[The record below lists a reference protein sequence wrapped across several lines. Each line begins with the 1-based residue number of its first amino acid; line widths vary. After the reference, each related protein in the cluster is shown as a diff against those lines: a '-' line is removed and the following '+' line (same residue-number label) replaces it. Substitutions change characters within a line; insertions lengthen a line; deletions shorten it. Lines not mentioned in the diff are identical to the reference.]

1 MSFLRMAQFSQVKTS
16 SLVQSNVSFLF
27 KRFRLIQ
34 ILRQSYISKEKGHP
48 VEYMLNLMLIIVLQG
63 SRSLYSGMA
72 SLQASR
78 LKSPLNSMLNNEF
91 YNWRNLLYRISS
103 RFAKL
108 CSTPEGKISAL
119 IIDDTAKEKTG
130 RRVENSSWFV
140 DHCRKA
146 YYMGYQ
152 TIMAA
157 WHNGVVTIPLDFEL
171 KIGKSRIKHANK
183 SHYHKGTHTEQRQ
196 RMAKQKKTKIAESF
210 IRRAIQR
217 GFRFRYLL
225 WDSWYNNSSSLSF
238 VFGTLRNK
246 GIDLVAMVKR
256 DGQRYLWGDKFV
268 TVKELYRKAGK
279 WQHNQ
284 STGIMYKSVLV
295 GVLDK
300 HSATQPELQTVLG
313 YVRMCFFRYPQHK
326 RYKALICTE
335 VSLGEM
341 DILSIYL
348 RRWSIEVV
356 FKDLKQYF
364 GYDQSKSSKYAPQIA
379 DLTIRCMFYVMFCS
393 LKYDY
398 PSKSTQQ
405 LLIEFYSEME
415 DNWLDIFCSLVF
427 INNAKRLLEYAL
439 SLGYSGLAQ
448 LLNDYD
454 LVLKRFMNWQ
464 WYDNEIEEVDKSII
478 ALKGYR
484 YAS

>member
-1 MSFLRMAQFSQVKTS
+1 MNYLRIAQISQVKTS
-16 SLVQSNVSFLF
+16 TLVESNAHFLF
-27 KRFRLIQ
+27 RRFNLLS
-34 ILRQSYISKEKGHP
+34 ILRQCGISKDKGHP
-48 VEYMLNLMLIIVLQG
+48 IQYMMYLMLIIMLQG
-63 SRSLYSGMA
+63 SRSLYSGIA
-72 SLQASR
+72 SLQATK
-78 LKSPLNSMLNNEF
+78 LKSPINSMLNNEF
-91 YNWRNLLYRISS
+91 YNWRNLLYRIAC
-103 RFAKL
+103 RFARL
-108 CSTPEGKISAL
+108 CPTPEGKISAL

-171 KIGKSRIKHANK
+171 KIGKARIKHAPK

-196 RMAKQKKTKIAESF
+196 RMARQKKTKIAESF
-210 IRRAIQR
+210 IRRTLQR

-225 WDSWYNNSSSLSF
+225 WDSWYNNSGSLRF
-238 VFGTLRNK
+238 VFGTLRSK

-256 DGQRYLWGDKFV
+256 DGQKYLWGESLL
-268 TVKELYRKAGK
+268 TVKELYRKSGK
-279 WQHNQ
+279 WQRNKV
-284 STGIMYKSVLV
+284 TGILYKSVIV
-295 GVLDK
+295 AVLDK
-300 HSATQPELQTVLG
+300 QSSNQPESQTVLG

-335 VSLGEM
+335 VNIGEM

-379 DLTIRCMFYVMFCS
+379 DLTIRCVFYTMFCS

-398 PSKSTQQ
+398 PSKSTEQ

-415 DNWLDIFCSLVF
+415 DNWLDILCSMVF
-427 INNAKRLLEYAL
+427 INNAKRLLQYAL
-439 SLGYSGLAQ
+439 SLGYKDVAN
-448 LLNDYD
+448 LLEDYES
-454 LVLKRFMNWQ
+454 VLIQFMNRR
-464 WYDNEIEEVDKSII
+464 WYENDIEEMDKSIS

-484 YAS
+484 KAG

>member
-1 MSFLRMAQFSQVKTS
+1 MKFLRIAQISQVKTS
-16 SLVQSNVSFLF
+16 NLVQSNAHFLF
-27 KRFRLIQ
+27 KRFNLKG
-34 ILRQSYISKEKGHP
+34 ILRATGIGKERGHSI
-48 VEYMLNLMLIIVLQG
+48 EYMLYMMLIIMLQG
-63 SRSLYSGMA
+63 SRSLFSGMA
-72 SLQASR
+72 SLQASK
-78 LKSPLNSMLNNEF
+78 LKTPLNSMLNHDH
-91 YNWRNLLYRISS
+91 YNWRNLLYRISG

-108 CSTPEGKISAL
+108 CPTPEGKISAL

-152 TIMAA
+152 TIVAA

-171 KIGKSRIKHANK
+171 KIGKSGIKHANK
-183 SHYHKGTHTEQRQ
+183 SHYHKGTHPEQRQ
-196 RMAKQKKTKIAESF
+196 RMAKQKKTKIAETF
-210 IRRAIQR
+210 IRRALQR

-225 WDSWYNNSSSLSF
+225 WDSWYNNSVSLRF
-238 VFGTLRNK
+238 VFGTLRSK

-256 DGQRYLWGDKFV
+256 DGQKYLWGKQYL
-268 TVKELYRKAGK
+268 TIKELYRKSGK

-284 STGIMYKSVLV
+284 STGIMYKSVVV

-300 HSATQPELQTVLG
+300 HSATQPELQTILG

-326 RYKALICTE
+326 KYKALICTE
-335 VSLGEM
+335 VDLREM
-341 DILSIYL
+341 EILSIYL

-379 DLTIRCMFYVMFCS
+379 DLTIRCIFYNMFCS
-393 LKYDY
+393 LKYNY
-398 PSKSTQQ
+398 PSKSTEQ
-405 LLIEFYSEME
+405 LLIEFYYEME
-415 DNWLDIFCSLVF
+415 DNWLDIFCSVVF
-427 INNAKRLLEYAL
+427 SNKVKHLLQYAIN
-439 SLGYSGLAQ
+439 LGYKDIAQ
-448 LLNDYD
+448 LINDYES
-454 LVLKRFMNWQ
+454 VLRQFMNRH
-464 WYDNEIEEVDKSII
+464 WYENEIEDMDKSFTAI
-478 ALKGYR
+478 KGYR

>member
-1 MSFLRMAQFSQVKTS
+1 MRFLRIGQISQVKTS
-16 SLVQSNVSFLF
+16 SLIESNALSLF
-27 KRFRLIQ
+27 RRFSLSSV
-34 ILRQSYISKEKGHP
+34 LRQCGIGKDKGHP
-48 VEYMLNLMLIIVLQG
+48 IEYMLYLMLIVMLQG
-63 SRSLYSGMA
+63 SRSLFSGMVN
-72 SLQASR
+72 LQASK

-103 RFAKL
+103 RFARL
-108 CSTPEGKISAL
+108 CPIPEGKISAL

-152 TIMAA
+152 TIVAA

-171 KIGKSRIKHANK
+171 KIGKARVKHANK

-210 IRRAIQR
+210 IRRAMQR

-238 VFGTLRNK
+238 IFGTLKAK

-256 DGQRYLWGDKFV
+256 DGQRYLWGDKFM
-268 TVKELYRKAGK
+268 TIKELYRVSGK
-279 WQHNQ
+279 WQHNK
-284 STGIMYKSVLV
+284 STGIIYKSIVV
-295 GVLDK
+295 AVLDK
-300 HSATQPELQTVLG
+300 HSANQPELQTVLG

-335 VSLGEM
+335 ENLGEM
-341 DILSIYL
+341 EILSIYL

-379 DLTIRCMFYVMFCS
+379 DLTIRCIFYNMFCS
-393 LKYDY
+393 LKYNY
-398 PSKSTQQ
+398 PSKSTEQ

-415 DNWLDIFCSLVF
+415 ENWLDIFCSLVF
-427 INNAKRLLEYAL
+427 INNAKRLLQYAL
-439 SLGYSGLAQ
+439 SLGYSDLAQ

-454 LVLKRFMNWQ
+454 LVLKHFMHSH
-464 WYDNEIEEVDKSII
+464 WYEDEIEEMDKSII
-478 ALKGYR
+478 AWKGYR
-484 YAS
+484 NAP

>member
-1 MSFLRMAQFSQVKTS
+1 MSFLRISQISQVKTS
-16 SLVQSNVSFLF
+16 NLVESNALFLF
-27 KRFRLIQ
+27 KRFKLVQ
-34 ILRQSYISKEKGHP
+34 ILRQCAIGKGKGHP
-48 VEYMLNLMLIIVLQG
+48 IEYMLYLMLIIMLQG
-63 SRSLYSGMA
+63 SRSLFSGIA
-72 SLQASR
+72 SLQATK

-91 YNWRNLLYRISS
+91 YNWRNLLYRISL

-108 CSTPEGKISAL
+108 CPTPEGKISAL

-157 WHNGVVTIPLDFEL
+157 WHNGVVTIPLDFDL

-210 IRRAIQR
+210 IRRAMQR

-238 VFGTLRNK
+238 VFGTLKAK

-256 DGQRYLWGDKFV
+256 DGQRYLWGGKFL
-268 TVKELYRKAGK
+268 TIKELYRVSGK
-279 WQHNQ
+279 WQHNK
-284 STGIMYKSVLV
+284 STGIIYKSIVV
-295 GVLDK
+295 AVLDK
-300 HSATQPELQTVLG
+300 HSANQPELQTVLG
-313 YVRMCFFRYPQHK
+313 YARMCFFKYPQHK

-335 VSLGEM
+335 VNLGEM
-341 DILSIYL
+341 EILSIYL

-379 DLTIRCMFYVMFCS
+379 DLTIRCIFYNMFCS
-393 LKYDY
+393 MKYDY
-398 PSKSTQQ
+398 PSKSTEQ

-415 DNWLDIFCSLVF
+415 DNWLDIFCSVVF
-427 INNAKRLLEYAL
+427 ANKAKHLLQYAIK
-439 SLGYSGLAQ
+439 LGYKDISQ
-448 LLNDYD
+448 LLDVYD
-454 LVLKRFMNWQ
+454 SVLKQFMNRHWLE
-464 WYDNEIEEVDKSII
+464 NEIEEMDKSNYAIR
-478 ALKGYR
+478 GYR
-484 YAS
+484 NAS

>member
-1 MSFLRMAQFSQVKTS
+1 MSFLRIAQISQVKTS
-16 SLVQSNVSFLF
+16 SLVHSNVSFLF
-27 KRFRLIQ
+27 KRFKLVQ
-34 ILRQSYISKEKGHP
+34 ILRQCRISKDKGHP
-48 VEYMLNLMLIIVLQG
+48 LAYMLYLMLIIMLQG
-63 SRSLYSGMA
+63 SRSLFSGIA
-72 SLQASR
+72 SLQASK

-91 YNWRNLLYRISS
+91 YNWRNLLYRIAS

-108 CSTPEGKISAL
+108 CPTPEGKISAL

-171 KIGKSRIKHANK
+171 KIGKARIKHANK

-238 VFGTLRNK
+238 VFGTLKAR
-246 GIDLVAMVKR
+246 GIDLVAMIKR
-256 DGQRYLWGDKFV
+256 DGQRYLWADKFI
-268 TVKELYRKAGK
+268 TIKELYRKSGK

-284 STGIMYKSVLV
+284 STGIMYKSVVV

-300 HSATQPELQTVLG
+300 HSANQPELQTVLG
-313 YVRMCFFRYPQHK
+313 NVRMCFFRYPQHK
-326 RYKALICTE
+326 RYKALICTDT
-335 VSLGEM
+335 SLSEM
-341 DILSIYL
+341 EILSIYL

-379 DLTIRCMFYVMFCS
+379 DLTIRCIFYSMFCS

-398 PSKSTQQ
+398 PSKSTEQ
-405 LLIEFYSEME
+405 LLIEFYSEIE
-415 DNWLDIFCSLVF
+415 DNWLDILCSMVF

-439 SLGYSGLAQ
+439 SLGYKDIGQ
-448 LLNDYD
+448 LLNNYD
-454 LVLKRFMNWQ
+454 FVLRQFINRHWHE
-464 WYDNEIEEVDKSII
+464 NEIEEMDKSII

-484 YAS
+484 KAS